1 MAILPAPALHLP
13 EDHGHALPRCRLPPV
28 SNLVVPQSLFTRRYS
43 DSRLETQGRL
53 SQTHGS
59 LSSSARSSSVI
70 SSNDSDLQ
78 SHLSHPAT
86 SVSTAPSS
94 PKSPARPDLLT
105 SPMAPSPTTESTGS
119 TPSAQ
124 ESPSKMSAR
133 SSRSIRS
140 FRSIFRRN
148 SSPGATTARHVP
160 VQRVDSINGASPVS
174 PPESSPGSPNF
185 PRPLSRMSDGSS
197 SQVLSSSAPDV
208 GTLSRPF
215 HKLKGKI
222 AFAHAPRP
230 NRGPG
235 NVRQVSKRDPAVA
248 ARDKHP
254 DFAFPADKGV
264 GVKSRRLST
273 SLPDDFAVDTC
284 ELYQEFTYGG
294 LIHGIKRKEIG
305 KGATA
310 TVRIMYRKGQ
320 SKAVRYAVKEF
331 RKCGRNEDRQEYE
344 KKVKSEFTIAS
355 SLNHPNI
362 VKSIRLC
369 HHSGRWNHVMEYCE
383 QGELYALIMK
393 RYLRRKDNL
402 CLFKQLLQGVAFLH
416 RNGIAHRDIKPENLL
431 LTNEGHLKITDFG
444 VSEVFSGLHPG
455 VRAAGGQCGKAMKE
469 VRKCSPGICGSIPYI
484 APEVL
489 AKQSMFFFFPPLRL
503 EANGLI

>member
-1 MAILPAPALHLP
+1 MVAILSTPAHHLP
-13 EDHGHALPRCRLPPV
+13 EDHGHNLPQCRLPPV
-28 SNLVVPQSLFTRRYS
+28 STLVVPQSLFARRYS
-43 DSRLETQGRL
+43 DSRIAAVRDSRL
-53 SQTHGS
+53 PGS
-59 LSSSARSSSVI
+59 YDSVVSSARSSSVI
-70 SSNDSDLQ
+70 SSKESNLHFHSDQ
-78 SHLSHPAT
+78 P
-86 SVSTAPSS
+86 STTTA
-94 PKSPARPDLLT
+94 LT
-105 SPMAPSPTTESTGS
+105 SPPSPRSPTQPDRLAPPMVSSPTTESTGS
-119 TPSAQ
+119 TPSAH

-133 SSRSIRS
+133 SSIRSI
-140 FRSIFRRN
+140 RSIFRRN
-148 SSPGATTARHVP
+148 SSPGATTSRDVP
-160 VQRVDSINGASPVS
+160 GQREDSVNGTSPVS
-174 PPESSPGSPNF
+174 PPQSSPGSPNF
-185 PRPLSRMSDGSS
+185 PRPLSRMSDSSS

-208 GTLSRPF
+208 GALSKPF
-215 HKLKGKI
+215 HELKGKI

-235 NVRQVSKRDPAVA
+235 NVRQVSKRDA
-248 ARDKHP
+248 AAHDKHP

-320 SKAVRYAVKEF
+320 SKGVRYAVKEF
-331 RKCGRNEDRQEYE
+331 RKCGRNEDRLEYE

-489 AKQSMFFFFPPLRL
+489 AKQSMFLPS
-503 EANGLI
+503 G